1 MLPGEDHVPDKCD
14 DCGVELKLQVLR
26 SAAGYYIGTW
36 CNCGPYS
43 RASDYFPTQEA
54 AAAEL
59 ALWNQ
64 ENVRPSGRTPGF
76 HGSE

>member
-1 MLPGEDHVPDKCD
+1 MLPNEDQAPDECE

-43 RASDYFPTQEA
+43 RASDYFPTREA
-54 AAAEL
+54 AESEFK
-59 ALWNQ
+59 LWQ
-64 ENVRPSGRTPGF
+64 QMDVRPSGRTPGY
-76 HGSE
+76 HGDQ